1 QRHCIVHQIDRVN
14 FLLQMMKHAW
24 DNYVRYAWGKN
35 ELRPIS
41 KRGHSASIFGS
52 VSLGATIVDGLD
64 TLYIM
69 GLEEEFKQGREW
81 IAENFD
87 INSATTDLSV
97 FETNIRFIGG
107 LLTCFALTGDV
118 MFREKAE
125 QVAKK
130 LLPAF
135 QTQTGLPHS
144 LINIKTGASKNY
156 GWASGGSSILSE
168 VGTLHLEF
176 AYLSDVTG
184 DPTYR
189 MKVDN
194 IRRVIQSMDKPR
206 GLYPN
211 YINPKTGKWGQ
222 HHMSMG
228 GLGDSFYEYLLK
240 AWLQS
245 GREDQEARQMYDDA
259 IHYVLLHMLKVSP
272 GGLTYISDMKFD
284 RLEHKMD
291 HLACFAGGMIGL
303 GAHTLKNDLSERY
316 MGVAESITSTCHEA
330 YDRTATKLGPE
341 AFRFTE
347 AIEAK
352 ALKSNEKYYILRPEV
367 IESYFIMWR
376 LTKQQKYRDWG
387 WEAVQYL
394 YLLFSDDSLMSL
406 DEWVYNTEAHPLP
419 IKGVN
424 PLYREQV

>member
-1 QRHCIVHQIDRVN
+1 FFPQIVSHVAYLSTPVPDIPFYDISQVKQDNTTSKQREI
-14 FLLQMMKHAW
+14 MMKHSW

-52 VSLGATIVDGLD
+52 MSLGATIVDGLD

-69 GLEEEFKQGREW
+69 GLDEEFKQGRDW
-81 IAENFD
+81 IAEKFD

-97 FETNIRFIGG
+97 FETNIRFVGG
-107 LLTCFALTGDV
+107 LLTCFALTGDI
-118 MFREKAE
+118 MFRDKAE
-125 QVAKK
+125 EIAEK

-135 QTQTGLPHS
+135 QTQTGIPHS
-144 LINIKTGASKNY
+144 LINVKLGAASKNY
-156 GWASGGSSILSE
+156 GWASGGCSILSE
-168 VGTLHLEF
+168 IGTLHLEF
-176 AYLSDVTG
+176 SYLSDVTG
-184 DPTYR
+184 NPVYR
-189 MKVDN
+189 AKVDH
-194 IRRVIQSMDKPR
+194 IRRVIQGMDKPR

-211 YINPKTGKWGQ
+211 YINPKMENGANH

-259 IHYVLLHMLKVSP
+259 MHYVLLHMLKVSP

-291 HLACFAGGMIGL
+291 HLACFSGGMIGL
-303 GAHTLKNDLSERY
+303 GAHTLKNDLSKRY
-316 MGVAESITSTCHEA
+316 MGIADAITNTCHES

-341 AFRFTE
+341 AFRFTD

-352 ALKSNEKYYILRPEV
+352 ALKSSEKYYILRPEV
-367 IESYFIMWR
+367 IESYSSCG
-376 LTKQQKYRDWG
+376 D
-387 WEAVQYL
+387 
-394 YLLFSDDSLMSL
+394 LLK
-406 DEWVYNTEAHPLP
+406 
-419 IKGVN
+419 IKNIETGVGK
-424 PLYREQV
+424 LFR